1 MSTEYE
7 RPGLVHVLIRERDEA
22 RVRADSKHDCWM
34 SELRRT
40 TELECDVSDICRAAN
55 AHTADE
61 ACEVIRAMREA
72 IQEAHAALSRVI
84 TEAKAREGLQC
95 GCPSMVTMYLKAE
108 VVDESRA
115 ALAKLNPFT
124 TGILAAFPLEPIEGQ
139 P

>member
-1 MSTEYE
+1 M
-7 RPGLVHVLIRERDEA
+7 A
-22 RVRADSKHDCWM
+22 
-34 SELRRT
+34 
-40 TELECDVSDICRAAN
+40 
-55 AHTADE
+55 
-61 ACEVIRAMREA
+61 AMREA

-124 TGILAAFPLEPIEGQ
+124 TGILAAFPLELIEGQ